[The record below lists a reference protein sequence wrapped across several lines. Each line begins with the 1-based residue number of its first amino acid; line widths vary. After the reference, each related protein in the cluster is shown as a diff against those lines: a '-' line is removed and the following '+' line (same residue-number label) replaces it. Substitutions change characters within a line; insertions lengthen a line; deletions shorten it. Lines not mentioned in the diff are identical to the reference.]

1 MSLPKE
7 PRQKMIN
14 FMYLVLTAMLALNVS
29 SEILNA
35 FKTVDHSLKTAT
47 EIVERKNTDV
57 FKSFKRKFDDPK
69 THEKAAIW
77 MPKAEKAKVL
87 ADEVYNYIEGLKL
100 DLKKE
105 SGLKTENGQ
114 ESFKEDDLDAP
125 TRLLVSM
132 PPNGKG
138 KGNELFA
145 KLKQFRDQLLA
156 IDPDIKKDVGPN
168 LPLDLSIPPTKNEG
182 GKDDWAFTYF
192 HMTPSIAALTIMSKF
207 QNDVKNSEAQVVEYC
222 HKEVGEVEIVYDEF
236 KAFAGTNSQYL
247 MPGEEL
253 VITAGMGAFSKAAKP
268 TITVDGTNVPL
279 NADGA
284 AEYKATVSS
293 PGANTKKVR
302 ITYYKPDG
310 TPAVVEKEV
319 KYTVGVP
326 ASMVIST
333 DRTRVFYKGIENP
346 LSVTGS
352 GGDEKVQ
359 VNVEGTNVAFSKAGP
374 GQYIVKPNQLGS
386 VNVIASDGKK
396 TQKVTIP
403 VKRIPDPIAIVGGSA
418 GGTMTANVFRVQTGV
433 IADLRDF
440 VFEGIKFQV
449 QSYMVICTG
458 KGFDEPE
465 FAQVTGPAFS
475 GGANALIKRCQ
486 AGTTVTIGEIK
497 LIEPGGGTRKLDQ
510 NITFILQ

>member
-156 IDPDIKKDVGPN
+156 IDPDIKK
-168 LPLDLSIPPTKNEG
+168 
-182 GKDDWAFTYF
+182 
-192 HMTPSIAALTIMSKF
+192 M
-207 QNDVKNSEAQVVEYC
+207 
-222 HKEVGEVEIVYDEF
+222 
-236 KAFAGTNSQYL
+236 
-247 MPGEEL
+247 
-253 VITAGMGAFSKAAKP
+253 
-268 TITVDGTNVPL
+268 
-279 NADGA
+279 
-284 AEYKATVSS
+284 
-293 PGANTKKVR
+293 
-302 ITYYKPDG
+302 
-310 TPAVVEKEV
+310 
-319 KYTVGVP
+319 
-326 ASMVIST
+326 
-333 DRTRVFYKGIENP
+333 
-346 LSVTGS
+346 
-352 GGDEKVQ
+352 
-359 VNVEGTNVAFSKAGP
+359 
-374 GQYIVKPNQLGS
+374 
-386 VNVIASDGKK
+386 
-396 TQKVTIP
+396 
-403 VKRIPDPIAIVGGSA
+403 
-418 GGTMTANVFRVQTGV
+418 
-433 IADLRDF
+433 
-440 VFEGIKFQV
+440 
-449 QSYMVICTG
+449 
-458 KGFDEPE
+458 
-465 FAQVTGPAFS
+465 
-475 GGANALIKRCQ
+475 
-486 AGTTVTIGEIK
+486 
-497 LIEPGGGTRKLDQ
+497 
-510 NITFILQ
+510 